1 MLQYGFNTIINHQF
15 GMVITIILW
24 QGWGLVSYFTTNEPS
39 RFMKDPLFCSIHHWH
54 PPWRSI
60 HHHPRVNWTPPG
72 WVAMAHE
79 VGICWLRTHLAPHQ
93 DASVHTV
100 AAGALHPFP
109 TWAGPRRQRQGGGN
123 LRKPSPFGK
132 KSTNTT
138 VSFVFFRTWH
148 QQEPHATWIKTWI
161 PFAKGRITWQHALLD
176 PIGTWTLSKDER

>member
-24 QGWGLVSYFTTNEPS
+24 QGSGLVSYFTTNEPS
-39 RFMKDPLFCSIHHWH
+39 RFMKDPLFCSVHHWRT
-54 PPWRSI
+54 PLTSI
-60 HHHPRVNWTPPG
+60 HHHPRVNWNPPG

-109 TWAGPRRQRQGGGN
+109 TWAGSEAAVARRRPKETIPIWKKKTQKPPCLCLSSFFVLGTSRN
-123 LRKPSPFGK
+123 PMPPESKPEFHLRK
-132 KSTNTT
+132 
-138 VSFVFFRTWH
+138 V
-148 QQEPHATWIKTWI
+148 E
-161 PFAKGRITWQHALLD
+161 LL
-176 PIGTWTLSKDER
+176 GNMLS